1 MGDTS
6 TWLNI
11 LKDNRKLVFIKDTL
25 SAFRKHENQNTFKPS
40 IRLNIALDWLCLSTL
55 AYQHGIISSE
65 DEYKQAIK
73 SWMSV
78 KYDLHE
84 ELHSWVKSDIEADL
98 LEIYEIYLAIYSLV
112 KQHKYEDVY
121 NIISEYIK
129 IKQVK

>member
-1 MGDTS
+1 M
-6 TWLNI
+6 
-11 LKDNRKLVFIKDTL
+11 KLLENGNLLYIREPL
-25 SAFRKHENQNTFKPS
+25 SFFRIHENQNTFKPS

-55 AYQHGIISSE
+55 AYQHSIISS
-65 DEYKQAIK
+65 DNEYKQAIK

-78 KYDLHE
+78 QYDLHE